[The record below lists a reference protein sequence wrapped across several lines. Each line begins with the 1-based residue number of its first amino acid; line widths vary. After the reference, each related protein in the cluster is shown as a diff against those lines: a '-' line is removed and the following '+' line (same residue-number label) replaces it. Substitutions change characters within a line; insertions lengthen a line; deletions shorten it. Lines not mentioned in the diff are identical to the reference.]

1 MDKILQMFRGKQIS
15 RIHHRMVNGRE
26 VVAIM
31 FDDYATLAVSE
42 KDGKLTVFVDGQQV
56 AVEA

>member
-1 MDKILQMFRGKQIS
+1 MDEILQMFKGKKIS
-15 RIHHRMVNGRE
+15 RIHYRTVNNRE